1 MPKVKVW
8 LTIFL
13 IFSYKAK
20 HCWENR
26 NNREVPACYTKL
38 YNSSPPSRI
47 EFGVCLAHFHISF
60 PLKQRSE
67 NLLQALQTHSLAK
80 QEHHCTVG
88 KKLTKNCVIFWN
100 FQNMKKHKKYIFMP
114 THDTKISPKMSKI
127 QENI

>member
-1 MPKVKVW
+1 MVDHFSD
-8 LTIFL
+8 FL
-13 IFSYKAK
+13 IHKAK

-60 PLKQRSE
+60 PLLKQRSE

-80 QEHHCTVG
+80 QEHHYTVG
-88 KKLTKNCVIFWN
+88 KKTDQKLCYFLEFSRYEKIQKIFT
-100 FQNMKKHKKYIFMP
+100 MKKFHQKCLKFVFFFSFFRI
-114 THDTKISPKMSKI
+114 
-127 QENI
+127 